1 VRGWRQDSNLR
12 LPTKISAFV
21 APDFAA
27 SIDRVKREFSR
38 EGLHYHLSRPTRASR
53 NMTLLTQADKF
64 PLEAAF
70 KDSRS
75 SLVIRTMMHTSDFEE
90 GLRVGRPIFG
100 F

>member
-1 VRGWRQDSNLR
+1 
-12 LPTKISAFV
+12 
-21 APDFAA
+21 
-27 SIDRVKREFSR
+27 
-38 EGLHYHLSRPTRASR
+38 
-53 NMTLLTQADKF
+53 MTLLTQADKF